1 MSPWLIESML
11 KWGVFYFLYTL
22 GKLAKRGGGWLP
34 SGAIEGCYPPGM
46 LELSEILILV
56 KKPSPKRRLSVNN
69 LSWKKKKIQKE
80 NQESE
85 CLTVPRLSALASWL
99 VYVWRIRVTGS
110 PTYATRSVTLILT
123 VSIGWQETFTE
134 MDSQIF
140 ISAIK
145 QPVAARPKGFSDF
158 FERHGVF
165 HEEFIRRMHASRCF
179 RGVSLFYI
187 IKKVC

>member
-1 MSPWLIESML
+1 MSNRGGSL
-11 KWGVFYFLYTL
+11 FYFLYTL

-85 CLTVPRLSALASWL
+85 CLTVPRFSALACWL

-123 VSIGWQETFTE
+123 VSIGWQEIFTE
-134 MDSQIF
+134 MDSQTF
-140 ISAIK
+140 ISNSLW
-145 QPVAARPKGFSDF
+145 PPARRAEVLRRF
-158 FERHGVF
+158 FNFFQVNNFELMSEVV
-165 HEEFIRRMHASRCF
+165 INQCD
-179 RGVSLFYI
+179 L
-187 IKKVC
+187 K